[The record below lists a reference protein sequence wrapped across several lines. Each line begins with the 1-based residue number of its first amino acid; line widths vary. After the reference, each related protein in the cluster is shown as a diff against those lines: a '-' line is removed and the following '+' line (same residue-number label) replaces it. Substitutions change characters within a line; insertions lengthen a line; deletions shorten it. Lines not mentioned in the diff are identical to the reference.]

1 MATRIDAAVD
11 ATMLSRNWWAVA
23 LRGVAAIIFGLLT
36 FVLPGITLAA
46 MVLLFGAYALLD
58 GLFAIIASAR
68 GQEEKGPWW
77 ALVIEGLLSIA
88 AGIVTFMWPGLTML
102 VLLYVIGAW
111 AIITGVLEIVAA
123 LRLRRHIRGEF
134 WLGLSGV
141 LSVAFGVLL
150 YLAPAAGALALV
162 WWTGAYA
169 LVFGAFLLGLAWR
182 LRNAPRDQQ
191 RASLPRAA

>member
-46 MVLLFGAYALLD
+46 MVLLFGAYALVD